1 MGESRSDSLFFY
13 MYLDG
18 YPELAYSRLMRSK
31 ARGVPIRDS
40 GRACAIAWMADGS
53 MVPADT
59 IVRFDVAEGEKA
71 PRRLADAF
79 TQTSA
84 RAIRFFGGD
93 DVVRGAIRGLELM
106 QSIDGGAYVFRHAP
120 SLPHSVR
127 FREPGMRDTLA
138 VGELVREQ
146 AASFTAPKVSVAEIG
161 NEAVG
166 VGITDEV
173 DKHWIEMRVA
183 VFPAFRGRGFGASII
198 GALADEFERKE
209 GRLICAGIHQ
219 VDERARITIERG
231 GFRLVDYYFTAE
243 RVVR

>member
-1 MGESRSDSLFFY
+1 

-18 YPELAYSRLMRSK
+18 YPELAYPRLLRSK
-31 ARGVPIRDS
+31 ARGVPIRDR

-53 MVPADT
+53 IVPADT
-59 IVRFDVAEGEKA
+59 IVRFDVAEGENA

-79 TQTSA
+79 IQTSA

-93 DVVRGAIRGLELM
+93 DVVRGAIRGLELGL
-106 QSIDGGAYVFRHAP
+106 SVEGGAYVFRQVP
-120 SLPHSVR
+120 SLAHAVR

-146 AASFTAPKVSVAEIG
+146 AAAFTAPKVNVAEIDK
-161 NEAVG
+161 EAVG
-166 VGITDEV
+166 VGITDEI
-173 DKHWIEMRVA
+173 DEHWVEIRVA

-198 GALADEFERKE
+198 GALADELERRD
-209 GRLICAGIHQ
+209 GRLISAGIHQ
-219 VDERARITIERG
+219 VDERARLTIERG

-243 RVVR
+243 RIAR